1 MAQNKHNF
9 ASPSVTSNYAGELA
23 LPYVHAAV
31 LSAPTLA
38 KKNVMIMEN
47 IRYKANIP
55 IMATSNLVQ
64 SATCGF
70 AGNDT
75 DAATTLTEAV
85 LEVQDLMVNLELCKK
100 NFKTFWQGDAYT
112 IDNSVPNDYA
122 DALLLFVAA
131 EVQKSIEKNIWQGD
145 KTGGGT
151 HAHFDGLITTWAAGG
166 GTAETLTKKI
176 DVVADV
182 LDGLGEIIA
191 LIPEALV
198 GDYDNTKIYVNPQ
211 TLDVYNIAVGQ
222 LGGGY
227 NNATSENGITRF
239 SGYNLVSAPGL
250 AKGYFVI
257 ARPQDL
263 YVGIGAADSVE
274 LAQAIDMTPLDGS
287 DNYRIT
293 MRFAVGTQVPV
304 VGNVVMGE

>member
-9 ASPSVTSNYAGELA
+9 ASPTVTSNYSGELA

-38 KKNVMIMEN
+38 NRNVMVLEN
-47 IRYKANIP
+47 VRFKANIP
-55 IMATSNLVQ
+55 IMATSDLIE
-64 SATCGF
+64 SGACDF
-70 AGNDT
+70 KT
-75 DAATTLTEAV
+75 DAATTLAEAV
-85 LEVQDLMVNLELCKK
+85 LEVQDLMVNLQLCKK
-100 NFKTFWQGDAYT
+100 NFRTFWQGDDYT
-112 IDNSVPNDYA
+112 INNGVPDDYA

-131 EVQKSIEKNIWQGD
+131 EVQKSIERNIWQGD
-145 KTGGGT
+145 KTGAGT
-151 HAHFDGLITTWAAGG
+151 HAHFDGLITTWTAGG
-166 GTAETLTKKI
+166 GTAETLTNAI
-176 DVVADV
+176 DATGTV
-182 LDGLGEIIA
+182 LAGLGEIVA

-198 GDYDNTKIYVNPQ
+198 GDYDNTQIYVNPQ

-227 NNATSENGITRF
+227 NNATSDNGITRF

-250 AKGYFVI
+250 AKGYFVV

-263 YVGIGAADSVE
+263 VVGVGSADSVE
-274 LAQAIDMTPLDGS
+274 MAQAIDMTPLDGS

-304 VGNVVMGE
+304 PANVIMGE